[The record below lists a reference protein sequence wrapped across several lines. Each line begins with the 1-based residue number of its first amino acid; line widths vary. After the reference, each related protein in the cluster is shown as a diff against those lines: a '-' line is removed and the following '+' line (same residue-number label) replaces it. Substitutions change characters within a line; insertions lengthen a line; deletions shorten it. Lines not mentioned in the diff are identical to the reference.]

1 MKRSIV
7 TFFCI
12 FVILILIIAF
22 IPIYNYY
29 NTLDILELETKNMEY
44 GNINNEKKTEKNYEM
59 HYESFE
65 CENEFLNSRI
75 NEIKN
80 SKIESFMQKYDDT
93 KRVFKKDI
101 AVFVQVID
109 TYKVN
114 DNIVSVKLT
123 TKIKDIKKT
132 CYNTEI
138 DTINFNLTDN
148 KEITLDELFKDGYK
162 EKISDNYSDKYVLTK
177 DSIVFLVRRK

>member
-1 MKRSIV
+1 MK
-7 TFFCI
+7 
-12 FVILILIIAF
+12 
-22 IPIYNYY
+22 
-29 NTLDILELETKNMEY
+29 
-44 GNINNEKKTEKNYEM
+44 
-59 HYESFE
+59 
-65 CENEFLNSRI
+65 
-75 NEIKN
+75 
-80 SKIESFMQKYDDT
+80 
-93 KRVFKKDI
+93 
-101 AVFVQVID
+101 ID